1 MVEKMAA
8 WFLSLDGAHREYTK
22 VPLSK
27 GNPFA
32 LDCSDEGESR
42 MRGGR
47 RATTPH
53 PVRSVL

>member
-8 WFLSLDGAHREYTK
+8 WFLSFDGAHREYTK

-32 LDCSDEGESR
+32 PPDYSDEGESR

-47 RATTPH
+47 RATSTTPGT
-53 PVRSVL
+53 